1 MNLSGK
7 FFPRILGVSIGFA
20 LSASSLFADD
30 LVGSDRKAAL
40 EQIET
45 VEMEALFKEAE
56 LVKKY
61 VAALDALEKKLAAE
75 GNLDT
80 IVRLREERD
89 SVMGGG
95 KTTSHEDK
103 PLAELR
109 EKYTGALKVI
119 RTELAAGRNKIATDV
134 TQKLREQEGALTKAG
149 KVDEALALRKE
160 GERLLLELSAGTGT
174 EEVKFEDD
182 PRSTTPVD
190 LTPLDS
196 ITIPKEKPPLYE
208 KPFAIK
214 GRWLESM
221 TLPASKR
228 RIGEPI
234 VIGDR
239 MKKQWP
245 SVVLSPGTVW
255 SGSDGGRLD
264 VSAGNFLASKV
275 SFESLPIAAD
285 LACKFYFQN
294 CAFSDCAFGKGG
306 VWYGSSQAAKFYFEN
321 CIVNKN
327 LSSRIDIVDHGFR
340 AQTSVFQKVDFPS
353 VSFRKQQ
360 PADFLN
366 HPWMRFVNCRFVDCR
381 IPASFALLTRD
392 CIFDNCSFEDD
403 DKLAAATR
411 PTDVVLYV
419 NNCKW
424 RITKL
429 PGNITLTQKPDTEW
443 KGPQIPTAES
453 LTSLMGL

>member
-1 MNLSGK
+1 MNSSGK
-7 FFPRILGVSIGFA
+7 FLSRIVCISVSCALLNLPVFA
-20 LSASSLFADD
+20 ND
-30 LVGSDRKAAL
+30 LVEGSRKAAL

-61 VAALDALEKKLAAE
+61 VGALDGLEKKLATE
-75 GNLDT
+75 GDLDA
-80 IVRLREERD
+80 IVRLREEREA
-89 SVMGGG
+89 VTATAG
-95 KTTSHEDK
+95 TTTHADK

-109 EKYTGALKVI
+109 EKYSAALKII
-119 RTELAAGRNKIATDV
+119 RTDLAGARAKITTEL
-134 TQKLREQEGALTKAG
+134 TQKLREQEGVLTKAG

-174 EEVKFEDD
+174 EEVKLEDD
-182 PRSTTPVD
+182 PRSTAPVD
-190 LTPLDS
+190 LMPLEP
-196 ITIPKEKPPLYE
+196 ITIPKGSPALNEKA
-208 KPFAIK
+208 FAIK

-221 TLPASKR
+221 TLPVAKR

-255 SGSDGGRLD
+255 SGSDGARLD

-275 SFESLPIAAD
+275 RFESLPIAAD

-294 CAFSDCAFGKGG
+294 CSFDDCAFGKGG

-327 LSSRIDIVDHGFR
+327 LSREIDIVDHGFR
-340 AQTSVFQKVDFPS
+340 AQTSVFQKVDFPP
-353 VSFRKQQ
+353 VSFRKKQ
-360 PADFLN
+360 PSDFLN
-366 HPWMRFVNCRFVDCR
+366 HPWMRFVNCRFVDCK

-392 CIFDNCSFEDD
+392 CIFVNCSFEED
-403 DKLAAATR
+403 DKLAPATK
-411 PTDVVLYV
+411 PTDVVVYV
-419 NNCKW
+419 SNCKW

-429 PGNITLTQKPDTEW
+429 PANITLTQKPDTEW
-443 KGPQIPTAES
+443 KGVQIPTVAS
-453 LTSLMGL
+453 LAGLMGL